1 MWSNPPNN
9 FLDLVTTHRME
20 ESEGQESKEGI
31 VHIVFCLHS
40 IDKNIHVATRRKSK
54 KCSFWSGGHLLPK
67 T

>member
-20 ESEGQESKEGI
+20 ESEGQGSKEGI
-31 VHIVFCLHS
+31 VHI
-40 IDKNIHVATRRKSK
+40 IDKNIHVVTRHKSK